1 MNKKLKKPIAK
12 KAKANT
18 HHKYEIGERIGKYKI
33 VKEIPPVEK
42 GGFRRFILQC
52 TICGKYVIADVR
64 SFSSYKKTNEKSQC
78 LHRDV
83 FARELA
89 KYGIYENTMNYV
101 NEEEESNM
109 ENKTNITSV
118 DMKAMFVAY
127 AISKNKKLI
136 DDKVEEII
144 LNGKLASVLSENAQK
159 VIANKF
165 TGAGDIDKDIE
176 NIVCSDEFPNE
187 VISSIA
193 GTYSAP
199 VSEPKVQIKEVE
211 KIVEK
216 EVVKE
221 VLPKGVLVVPDDVRP
236 HVKYYLG
243 KKGESETTIL
253 KYIIRE
259 FRAIDG
265 CLNPDDKDI
274 SLIDVIKKLKEDS
287 AELEQIKAQAKILQP
302 SLNFKEP
309 EPVEV
314 KKEECIPKPAVQD
327 TPTGTGK
334 NIFEEFKKRVRSF
347 YSFQGNKSKTLSRED
362 LFKYMDA
369 DADKDEILKRALAT
383 GFLDQQYERYF
394 LSFNE
399 RN

>member
-12 KAKANT
+12 KVNTNT

-42 GGFRRFILQC
+42 GRFRRFILQC
-52 TICGKYVIADVR
+52 TICGKYVITDVR
-64 SFSSYKKTNEKSQC
+64 SFSSYKKTTEKSQC

-83 FARELA
+83 FSRELA

-109 ENKTNITSV
+109 EEKTNTTTL

-144 LNGKLASVLSENAQK
+144 FNGKLASVLSENAQK
-159 VIANKF
+159 VIASKF
-165 TGAGDIDKDIE
+165 TGDGDVDKDIE
-176 NIVCSDEFPNE
+176 NIVCSEEFPNE

-193 GTYSAP
+193 GTHISAP

-211 KIVEK
+211 KIVE
-216 EVVKE
+216 KE

-243 KKGESETTIL
+243 KIGESETAIL

-259 FRAIDG
+259 FRAIYG

-302 SLNFKEP
+302 SLNFKES

>member
-12 KAKANT
+12 KVNTNT

-42 GGFRRFILQC
+42 GRFRRFILQC
-52 TICGKYVIADVR
+52 TLCGKYIIADVR
-64 SFSSYKKTNEKSQC
+64 SFSSYKKTTESSQC
-78 LHRDV
+78 MHRDV

-109 ENKTNITSV
+109 EDKTNITSV

-144 LNGKLASVLSENAQK
+144 LNGKLANVLSENAQK
-159 VIANKF
+159 VIASKF
-165 TGAGDIDKDIE
+165 TGDGDVDKDIE
-176 NIVCSDEFPNE
+176 NIVCSEEFPNE
-187 VISSIA
+187 VIGSIA

-199 VSEPKVQIKEVE
+199 VSDPKVQIKEVE

-302 SLNFKEP
+302 SFNFKEP
-309 EPVEV
+309 ESVEV
-314 KKEECIPKPAVQD
+314 KNECIPEPTVQN
-327 TPTGTGK
+327 TPTGE

-347 YSFQGNKSKTLSRED
+347 YSFQANKSKTLSRED

>member
-1 MNKKLKKPIAK
+1 MNKKLKKPVAK
-12 KAKANT
+12 KVNTNT

-33 VKEIPPVEK
+33 IKEIPPIEK
-42 GGFRRFILQC
+42 GRFRRFILQC
-52 TICGKYVIADVR
+52 TLCGKYIIADVR
-64 SFSSYKKTNEKSQC
+64 SFSSYKKTTESSQC
-78 LHRDV
+78 MHRDV

-109 ENKTNITSV
+109 EDKTNTTL

-144 LNGKLASVLSENAQK
+144 FNGKLANVLSENAQK

-187 VISSIA
+187 VINSIA
-193 GTYSAP
+193 GTISAP

-211 KIVEK
+211 KEVIK

-243 KKGESETTIL
+243 KMGESESTIL

-302 SLNFKEP
+302 SLNFR
-309 EPVEV
+309 
-314 KKEECIPKPAVQD
+314 
-327 TPTGTGK
+327 
-334 NIFEEFKKRVRSF
+334 NL
-347 YSFQGNKSKTLSRED
+347 NL
-362 LFKYMDA
+362 
-369 DADKDEILKRALAT
+369 LK
-383 GFLDQQYERYF
+383 
-394 LSFNE
+394 
-399 RN
+399 